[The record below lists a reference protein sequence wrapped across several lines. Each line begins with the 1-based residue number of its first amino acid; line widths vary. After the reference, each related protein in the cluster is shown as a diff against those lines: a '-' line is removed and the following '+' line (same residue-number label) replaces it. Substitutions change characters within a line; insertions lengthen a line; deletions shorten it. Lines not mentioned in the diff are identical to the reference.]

1 MLKRDLQ
8 TWLLSIIDT
17 TGTWDDCK
25 DEHKRYNHSAVR
37 KKGREK
43 EQRER
48 IFWITMHTAASI
60 PCVAAD
66 SALTAGSLRRLSLTV
81 SKG

>member
-17 TGTWDDCK
+17 KEPGMTARTNTKGIS
-25 DEHKRYNHSAVR
+25 HSAVR